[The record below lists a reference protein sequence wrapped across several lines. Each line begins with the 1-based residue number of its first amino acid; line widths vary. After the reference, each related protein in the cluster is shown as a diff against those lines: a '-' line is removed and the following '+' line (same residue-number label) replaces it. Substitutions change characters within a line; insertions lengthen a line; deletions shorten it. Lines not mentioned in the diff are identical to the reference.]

1 MYRFLEGNPAVQLPE
16 YKKSNTA
23 DTARA
28 VAPVTASANRGVA
41 TAASPLAGTSG
52 CFLGEVSVFCVW
64 KPLNIFKKEKDVNH
78 VGTRL

>member
-1 MYRFLEGNPAVQLPE
+1 MYKLLEGNPAVQLPE
-16 YKKSNTA
+16 YTKSNTA

-52 CFLGEVSVFCVW
+52 CFFWVKVLLEPGCRSYPQDPVSSCW
-64 KPLNIFKKEKDVNH
+64 LPPE
-78 VGTRL
+78 RC